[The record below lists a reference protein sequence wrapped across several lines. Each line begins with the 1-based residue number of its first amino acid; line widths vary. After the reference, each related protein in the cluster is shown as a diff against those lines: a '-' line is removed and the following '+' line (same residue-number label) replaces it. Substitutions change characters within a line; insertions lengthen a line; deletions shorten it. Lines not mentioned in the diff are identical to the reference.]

1 MMRVALFLLFVFISL
16 QKVFSQDNPPTKRP
30 SQKEIQGQLKHARN
44 EAQQQIIDSENE
56 IAEAKKKNVDPEEI
70 KEMEKNLA
78 TLKKMLGVLD
88 KVNTSV
94 DPRSKQLTK
103 INYPVIKYISPIVPI
118 RLAQKIPPPTKA
130 QAKDNLLWYKGKK
143 IDNNTLITTSGMIV
157 RYDRRQSRIITQS
170 DPKKDSG
177 FINLV
182 SKLSKTESL
191 KNDFASRTKQI
202 KNSFLMY
209 PEIIKAYDEFDLIR
223 KRFDELARNTIVL
236 PSITGMT
243 ASTPFTGNQ
252 RMSGPFWEW
261 QPEDIL
267 PIGFQQVYQE
277 LLQLMNNPAALDV
290 VPPPKRPSNL
300 CLCDQQARMNYENQL
315 RQWMQACWAH
325 EDELINK
332 VEKLHRFLADN
343 NSLDISQTPN
353 IYSDLDRA
361 LKMATEQKDQKL
373 ERLISNYGSDVQ
385 REEAIA
391 LAIIATERE
400 KQKMGSGEVS
410 ATFNHTGLFSSDNFE
425 RYIATAMEGKD
436 YNVVFDYSLYLSH
449 EYHKQLFGGQSNIDE
464 TAYFRWQGRLE
475 AYNRFKLTID
485 LDFEHHYVVRDG
497 DIMQKSSGVIKSTP
511 LLVSLGRLGC
521 KWQLFIHDTNY
532 ENDEEDKFRI
542 PFKVASGTR
551 QIKKE
556 EIWVSYP
563 YVGPKDMLMVFPS
576 FRLSFCQNS
585 GSDSALMEVL
595 RYKNEIFNLPNVN
608 VSAMGPENIDLTL
621 DPKAH
626 YTVDMLAYANLVFV
640 AVEKAKANREQLV
653 DLAGEMMDVQNNVHL
668 EKATGNSILDRI
680 QMEYSANRQQHQ
692 MQHKLT
698 KLGNSEKSVVLFNA
712 HNNSDL
718 LIDEQVNM
726 AHTELNNVSQLV
738 RAKVNIKV
746 VHSPSSGWN
755 PRDKYL

>member
-1 MMRVALFLLFVFISL
+1 MRVVLFCLFIFISL
-16 QKVFSQDNPPTKRP
+16 QRVLSQDNPPTKQP
-30 SQKEIQGQLKHARN
+30 SQKEIQAELKNARN
-44 EAQQQIIDSENE
+44 GTQQQIIDSENE
-56 IAEAKKKNVDPEEI
+56 IAEARKNNVDPEEI

-94 DPRSKQLTK
+94 DPGSKQLTK
-103 INYPVIKYISPIVPI
+103 INYPVIKYTSPIVPI
-118 RLAQKIPPPTKA
+118 RLAQRISPPTKA

-143 IDNNTLITTSGMIV
+143 IDNNTLITISGMIV
-157 RYDRRQSRIITQS
+157 QYDRGQSRIITQS

-182 SKLSKTESL
+182 TKLSKTESL
-191 KNDFASRTKQI
+191 KNDFATRTKQI

-223 KRFDELARNTIVL
+223 KRFDELARNTIAL
-236 PSITGMT
+236 PSIAGMT
-243 ASTPFTGNQ
+243 ASTPFTGYQ
-252 RMSGPFWEW
+252 RMSGPFLEL
-261 QPEDIL
+261 QSEDNL

-277 LLQLMNNPAALDV
+277 LLQLMNNSASLDV

-315 RQWMQACWAH
+315 RQWMQSYGAY

-332 VEKLHRFLADN
+332 VEQLHRFLADN
-343 NSLDISQTPN
+343 NNSDISQTPN

-361 LKMATEQKDQKL
+361 LKMAIEQKYQKL
-373 ERLISNYGSDVQ
+373 ERLISNYGSDVH

-391 LAIIATERE
+391 LAVIETERE
-400 KQKMGSGEVS
+400 KQKMGAGEVS
-410 ATFNHTGLFSSDNFE
+410 STFNHTGLFSSDNFE
-425 RYIATAMEGKD
+425 RYIASAMEEKD
-436 YNVVFDYSLYLSH
+436 YDVVFDYSLYLSH
-449 EYHKQLFGGQSNIDE
+449 EYHKQLFGAQSNIDE
-464 TAYFRWQGRLE
+464 TGYFKWQGRLD

-485 LDFEHHYVVRDG
+485 LDFEHHYVVAAG

-542 PFKVASGTR
+542 PFKVVSGTR
-551 QIKKE
+551 QIKKDGV
-556 EIWVSYP
+556 WVAYP

-585 GSDSALMEVL
+585 GSDSVLMEVL

-608 VSAMGPENIDLTL
+608 INAMGPENIDLTL
-621 DPKAH
+621 DPEAH

-640 AVEKAKANREQLV
+640 AVQKAEVNREQLV

-668 EKATGNSILDRI
+668 EKATGNSILDHVQI
-680 QMEYSANRQQHQ
+680 EYSANRQQHQ

-698 KLGNSEKSVVLFNA
+698 KLGNSQQSVVLFDA
-712 HNNSDL
+712 HNNSDV
-718 LIDEQVNM
+718 LIDEPANM
-726 AHTELNNVSQLV
+726 AHTELNNVSQIV
-738 RAKVNIKV
+738 RAKVNIRV

-755 PRDKYL
+755 PKDKYL